1 MKQILYEQLPPELF
15 ALVERMTNE
24 IADLKRMIQEGEI
37 GVAISEAEFNLVK
50 GKVTELEEQMISV
63 KQSIENLS
71 IDPEAINNLVSQM
84 GSVTSQMETLASFDK
99 NVTAT
104 TNAALNRLLAIET
117 KHLTLSLRDLVI
129 PTTATS
135 NINLPETD
143 EYLTTIVWS
152 SSNPAV
158 ISQTGIVNKPSATEG
173 NMNVV
178 LTASATYGS
187 AESTKTFIVTVPA
200 AGMTDAERLD
210 VVADTFDYSIFSGS
224 ETEDGVYIV
233 TDQNLPT
240 TVDGVLVTWS
250 SSNEGVMTNEGVIT
264 RSPDGNETVFLTAT
278 LTFNGTSVTKSFTV
292 IVEQAEVVIPDPI
305 DYVSMVNDFSVI
317 PDTNTL
323 SVSTMFGVI
332 NTDVLTTETLDAKIT
347 AMSMQEISDA
357 HAIEISFDGTV
368 LGQFNV
374 TGNDLNEGKLLSDIL
389 GQDPV
394 LLSKHVSNDT
404 DLWTITFESLSEAK
418 EIKVELMVDGMT
430 IKEAIVIIPFEET
443 VVEPEPEPEPTEPPT
458 EPEPTEPVEPEVTEP
473 TPEPT
478 DPETT
483 P

>member
-50 GKVTELEEQMISV
+50 GKVAELEEQMISV

-84 GSVTSQMETLASFDK
+84 GSVTSQIETLTSFDK

-158 ISQTGIVNKPSATEG
+158 ISQTGVVNKPSATEG

-347 AMSMQEISDA
+347 AMSMQDASDA

-458 EPEPTEPVEPEVTEP
+458 EPEPTEPVELEVTEP

>member
-50 GKVTELEEQMISV
+50 GKVAELEEQMISV

-84 GSVTSQMETLASFDK
+84 GSVTSQIETLTSFDK

-158 ISQTGIVNKPSATEG
+158 ISQTGVVNKPSATEG

-347 AMSMQEISDA
+347 AMSMQDASDT

-458 EPEPTEPVEPEVTEP
+458 EPEPTEPVELEVTEP